1 MTPKRSS
8 LEPIGRFALTA
19 FFVHGV
25 VLVGLA
31 YWGIGEW
38 QAIRGSQKPAMQWI
52 SPSDM
57 TSAIAQMEAPSNTL
71 QLPVASAPVASK
83 APEPAPAGSRSPRI
97 DIVVVKPE
105 PIKTLVPVRKM
116 GSAESIDV
124 LAQLP
129 GADEGVDMSK
139 VDAAIVA
146 RFRENWLLPEGID
159 YSVRKTVEMDVSVFR
174 DGSVGGVLLVKP
186 SGVSQVD
193 VSALRAA
200 GKISSIGVPLP
211 EEFLGDRYE
220 VRMHFHAE

>member
-1 MTPKRSS
+1 MMTPTRPS

-19 FFVHGV
+19 FFLHGV

-38 QAIRGSQKPAMQWI
+38 QAIRGSQKSAVQWI

-57 TSAIAQMEAPSNTL
+57 TSAIAQMEAPSNAL
-71 QLPVASAPVASK
+71 QLPVASK

-116 GSAESIDV
+116 GSAEPIDV

-174 DGSVGGVLLVKP
+174 DGSVGAFLLVKP
-186 SGVSQVD
+186 SEVSQVD
-193 VSALRAA
+193 VSALRAV
-200 GKISSIGVPLP
+200 GKIKSIGVPLP